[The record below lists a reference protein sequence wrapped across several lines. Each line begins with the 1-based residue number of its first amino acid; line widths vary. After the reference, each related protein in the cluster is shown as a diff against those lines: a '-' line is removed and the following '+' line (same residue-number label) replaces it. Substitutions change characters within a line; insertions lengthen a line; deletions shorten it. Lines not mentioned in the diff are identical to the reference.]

1 VVFAL
6 LCLMCAYLPMNRALG
21 ATTPPSDL
29 ALNAGLLLKTASGSL
44 SVSGTHRLQRSA
56 ENRYS
61 VQHGPNPEIPLLGA
75 PAGRQRIKQSGPYSL
90 IGGTVFVAAPKNT
103 ARLALQT
110 GTADTDLFGPHVIW
124 STEDGRIHQRYLNPE
139 GPAKK
144 ILARGGAA
152 GPVAVWGPR
161 SAWLDTS
168 GRIHLLGSLGFER
181 RTVPA
186 GPQAH
191 DLRLNYAT
199 LSWTA
204 GDGSIHVMNLGDPQP
219 RGQRVGLCA
228 PYAIDGAQ
236 IAGIDP
242 SGRVRVQDLPFRVGR
257 QAPWV
262 ISAQTTATIR
272 SGQPWKPRFDV
283 SKPLRNARLVIYG
296 SGSPLST
303 LTSPAPYGTVG
314 GFRWDGK
321 DASGRTA
328 DPICYNWVFSAE
340 AADGSG
346 PIISDLGPHPGG
358 SLNVTPVG
366 GDGGIGTGCFLDFG

>member
-1 VVFAL
+1 
-6 LCLMCAYLPMNRALG
+6 
-21 ATTPPSDL
+21 
-29 ALNAGLLLKTASGSL
+29 
-44 SVSGTHRLQRSA
+44 
-56 ENRYS
+56 
-61 VQHGPNPEIPLLGA
+61 
-75 PAGRQRIKQSGPYSL
+75 
-90 IGGTVFVAAPKNT
+90 
-103 ARLALQT
+103 
-110 GTADTDLFGPHVIW
+110 VIW
-124 STEDGRIHQRYLNPE
+124 STADGRIHQHYLNPE

-161 SAWLDTS
+161 SAWLDTA

-186 GPQAH
+186 GPRAH

-219 RGQRVGLCA
+219 RGRRVDLRT
-228 PYAIDGAQ
+228 PYAIDGRQ
-236 IAGIDP
+236 IAGVDS
-242 SGRVRVQDLPFRVGR
+242 SGRVRVRDLPFPAGR
-257 QAPWV
+257 QVPWV
-262 ISAQTTATIR
+262 ISSQTTATIR

-303 LTSPAPYGTVG
+303 LTSSARTGTVG
-314 GFRWDGK
+314 GLRWDGK
-321 DASGRTA
+321 DASGQA
-328 DPICYNWVFSAE
+328 AAPICYNWVFSAE

-366 GDGGIGTGCFLDFG
+366 GDGGIGTGCFLDLG